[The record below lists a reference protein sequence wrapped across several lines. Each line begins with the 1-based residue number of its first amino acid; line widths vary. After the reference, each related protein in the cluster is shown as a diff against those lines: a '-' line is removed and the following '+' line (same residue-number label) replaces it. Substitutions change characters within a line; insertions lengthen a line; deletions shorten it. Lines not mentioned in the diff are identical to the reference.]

1 MTRFSIDGI
10 ALVNHDN
17 ALVMIDAYVPS
28 KWLTECKLASP
39 SYWVHACTGEL
50 ISQTGLERNS

>member
-10 ALVNHDN
+10 ALVNNDN
-17 ALVMIDAYVPS
+17 ALVMIDAYVPG